1 MPDQDRIACR
11 TPANPAAA
19 TRIPRW
25 KHDLLRGHIL
35 ELVREAGP
43 EGLLFSGLADKV
55 AARLSDGERARLG
68 SVSWHAT
75 TVKLEMEVAGE
86 LTRLPGPGPQRLVSG
101 RR

>member
-35 ELVREAGP
+35 QLEREAGP
-43 EGLLFSGLADKV
+43 DGLLFSGLADKV
-55 AARLSDGERARLG
+55 AARLG

-86 LTRLPGPGPQRLVSG
+86 LSRLPGPGLQRLVSG